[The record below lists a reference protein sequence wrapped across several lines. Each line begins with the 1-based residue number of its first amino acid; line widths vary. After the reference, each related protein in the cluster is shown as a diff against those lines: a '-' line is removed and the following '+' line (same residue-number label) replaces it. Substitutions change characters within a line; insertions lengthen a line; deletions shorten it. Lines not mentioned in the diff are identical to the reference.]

1 MQNNQWRITGDQLW
15 RKSPIDLKG
24 GSNVTSI
31 VYSKVSI
38 FATWSWF
45 NAHKECP
52 ADYNWYEENWL

>member
-31 VYSKVSI
+31 VYQYLQLGAGLMLTRSVLQTITDMKRI
-38 FATWSWF
+38 
-45 NAHKECP
+45 
-52 ADYNWYEENWL
+52 DYN